1 MLKWGIYFK
10 KQDNLQSFT
19 AFVNAGADGEIRYK
33 QVMTPLVW
41 TALNKNPTMVRYLSK
56 HFAYSELEKKQC
68 NNFLGC
74 IIRYM
79 IRKLF

>member
-19 AFVNAGADGEIRYK
+19 AFVNTGADGEIRYK

-41 TALNKNPTMVRYLSK
+41 AALNKNPTMVRYLCK
-56 HFAYSELEKKQC
+56 HFAYSELEKKQ
-68 NNFLGC
+68 
-74 IIRYM
+74 
-79 IRKLF
+79 